1 MNKIIEWK
9 RKHVICFTIA
19 VILIFELLTRA
30 GIAVAEHF
38 GIINRNTNM
47 GYMLLELIVFMVAIG
62 MLWGTSQTHILKC
75 GIKGLGKGLW
85 SGAVFF
91 VYAVVGCAVFIF
103 EGAQRGV
110 TYKTL
115 PEIVAF
121 IIFVLLVG
129 FAEEI
134 LFRGVIADSIFRR
147 FGSSVSGVVLSV
159 MLGGVA
165 FGMTHIT
172 NVISGQTLE
181 KTIIQ
186 VITVSMTGIL
196 LTAIYI
202 RHNNIFVVAIL
213 HAVLDFFTI
222 FERGFFE
229 GYTFQYNMQVDID
242 FWASLRQGIISQSF
256 FVIVA
261 IFLLRPSVI
270 KKMVHSVESGKT
282 E

>member
-38 GIINRNTNM
+38 GMINRNTNM

-134 LFRGVIADSIFRR
+134 LFRGVI
-147 FGSSVSGVVLSV
+147 
-159 MLGGVA
+159 
-165 FGMTHIT
+165 
-172 NVISGQTLE
+172 
-181 KTIIQ
+181 
-186 VITVSMTGIL
+186 TVSMTGIL